1 MLRKDYTATRNEVKI
16 MDQTFMKKKKIFPL
30 VLSMALPMV
39 LSMAFNS
46 LYNIVDSYFVAKLSE
61 DAMTALSLVFPA
73 QNLMTSIGVGFGVG
87 MNAMIAFYLGA
98 QQQEKANRAA
108 TQGLVLSAVHGI
120 LLMFVCLIAMPDFLG
135 AFTRNENVIQLGL
148 DYANIVF
155 VFAVAVTLGIAYEK
169 IFQAVGR
176 MKETMFCMVVGFVTN
191 IVLDPLL
198 IFGIGCFPRMGIRG
212 AAVATGAGQIL
223 TLLAYVI
230 LDRVKPLPVAISRK
244 GLGFNRDIW
253 AKMYGIG
260 IPASLNMALPS
271 LLISAL
277 NGILAAY
284 SQTYVLVLGVYYK
297 LQTFIYLPANGIIQG
312 IRPLIGYNYGAGE
325 KKRVEKIYQLTM
337 VLTMGIMALGTVCC
351 WLLPGQLIGLFTDN
365 PDTITIGVTA
375 LHVISLG
382 FVVSAVSVTCAGAL
396 EALGEGMP
404 SLVVSLM
411 RYVVVIIPTA
421 YLLSR
426 KVGVTGVWWAFVIT
440 EMTAAFVSFFLYR
453 RIWRRAYKKL

>member
-1 MLRKDYTATRNEVKI
+1 

>member
-1 MLRKDYTATRNEVKI
+1 
-16 MDQTFMKKKKIFPL
+16 MDQTFMKEKKIFPL

-98 QQQEKANRAA
+98 GQQEKADQAA

-120 LLMFVCLIAMPDFLG
+120 LLMLVSILAMPAFLG
-135 AFTRNENVIQLGL
+135 AFTKNENVLQLGV

-155 VFAVAVTLGIAYEK
+155 AFAVAVTLGIAYEK

-176 MKETMFCMVVGFVTN
+176 MKETMFCMVLGFVTN

-198 IFGIGCFPRMGIRG
+198 IFGIGFFPRMGIKG

-230 LDRVKPLPVAISRK
+230 LDRVKPLPVVVGRKSLGIS
-244 GLGFNRDIW
+244 RDIW
-253 AKMYGIG
+253 GKMYGIG
-260 IPASLNMALPS
+260 IPATLNMALPS

-277 NGILAAY
+277 NGILSGF

-325 KKRVEKIYQLTM
+325 KRRVEKIYQLTLA
-337 VLTMGIMALGTVCC
+337 LTMGIMALGTVCC
-351 WLLPGQLIGLFTDN
+351 WLLPGQLIGLFTEN
-365 PDTITIGVTA
+365 PDTIAIGVTA

-382 FVVSAVSVTCAGAL
+382 FAVSAVSVTCAGAL
-396 EALGEGMP
+396 EAFGEGMP

-411 RYVVVIIPTA
+411 RYVVVIIPAA

-426 KVGVTGVWWAFVIT
+426 KVGVAGVWWAFVIT
-440 EMTAAFVSFFLYR
+440 EVTAALVSFFLYR
-453 RIWRRAYKKL
+453 HIWKRVYQKTKA

>member
-1 MLRKDYTATRNEVKI
+1 
-16 MDQTFMKKKKIFPL
+16 MKKKKIFPL

-120 LLMFVCLIAMPDFLG
+120 LLMVVCLIAMPDFLG

-244 GLGFNRDIW
+244 SLGFNRDIW

-375 LHVISLG
+375 LHVSSLG

>member
-120 LLMFVCLIAMPDFLG
+120 LLMVVCLIAMPDFLG

-244 GLGFNRDIW
+244 SLGFNRDIW

-426 KVGVTGVWWAFVIT
+426 KVGFTGVWWAFVIT

>member
-1 MLRKDYTATRNEVKI
+1 

-120 LLMFVCLIAMPDFLG
+120 LLMVVCLIAMPDFLG

-244 GLGFNRDIW
+244 SLGFNRDIW

-260 IPASLNMALPS
+260 IPAILNMALPS

>member
-1 MLRKDYTATRNEVKI
+1 

-120 LLMFVCLIAMPDFLG
+120 LLMVVCLIAMPAFLG

-244 GLGFNRDIW
+244 SLGFNRDIW

-312 IRPLIGYNYGAGE
+312 IRPLIGYNYGAGQ

-421 YLLSR
+421 YLLSS

>member
-1 MLRKDYTATRNEVKI
+1 
-16 MDQTFMKKKKIFPL
+16 MKKKKIFPL

-108 TQGLVLSAVHGI
+108 TQGLVLSTVHGI
-120 LLMFVCLIAMPDFLG
+120 LLMVVCFIAMPAFLG

-244 GLGFNRDIW
+244 SLGFNRDIW

>member
-1 MLRKDYTATRNEVKI
+1 

-120 LLMFVCLIAMPDFLG
+120 LLMVVCLIAMPAFLG

-244 GLGFNRDIW
+244 SLGFNRDIW

-421 YLLSR
+421 YLLSS

>member
-1 MLRKDYTATRNEVKI
+1 

-120 LLMFVCLIAMPDFLG
+120 LLMVVCLIAMPDFLG

-244 GLGFNRDIW
+244 SLGFNRDIW

-375 LHVISLG
+375 LHVSSLG

>member
-1 MLRKDYTATRNEVKI
+1 
-16 MDQTFMKKKKIFPL
+16 MKKKKIFPL

-120 LLMFVCLIAMPDFLG
+120 LLMVVCLIAMPDFLG

-244 GLGFNRDIW
+244 SLGFNRDIW

>member
-1 MLRKDYTATRNEVKI
+1 
-16 MDQTFMKKKKIFPL
+16 MKKKKIFPL

-108 TQGLVLSAVHGI
+108 TQGLVLSTVHGI
-120 LLMFVCLIAMPDFLG
+120 LLMVVCLIAMPDFLG

-244 GLGFNRDIW
+244 SLGFNRDIW

>member
-1 MLRKDYTATRNEVKI
+1 
-16 MDQTFMKKKKIFPL
+16 MDQTFMKEKKIFPL

-98 QQQEKANRAA
+98 GQQEKADQAA

-120 LLMFVCLIAMPDFLG
+120 LLMLVSILAMPAFLG
-135 AFTRNENVIQLGL
+135 AFTKNENVLQLGV

-155 VFAVAVTLGIAYEK
+155 AFAVAVTLGIAYEK

-176 MKETMFCMVVGFVTN
+176 MKETMFCMVLGFVTN

-198 IFGIGCFPRMGIRG
+198 IFGIGFFPRMGIKG

-223 TLLAYVI
+223 TLFAYVT
-230 LDRVKPLPVAISRK
+230 LDRVKPLPVAVGRKSLGIS
-244 GLGFNRDIW
+244 RDIW
-253 AKMYGIG
+253 GKMYGIG
-260 IPASLNMALPS
+260 IPATLNMALPS

-277 NGILAAY
+277 NGILSGF

-325 KKRVEKIYQLTM
+325 KRRVEKIYQLTLA
-337 VLTMGIMALGTVCC
+337 LTMGIMALGTVCC
-351 WLLPGQLIGLFTDN
+351 WLLPGQLIGLFTEN
-365 PDTITIGVTA
+365 PDTIAIGVTA

-411 RYVVVIIPTA
+411 RYVVVIIPAA

-426 KVGVTGVWWAFVIT
+426 KVGVAGVWWAFVIT
-440 EMTAAFVSFFLYR
+440 EVTAALVSFFLYR
-453 RIWRRAYKKL
+453 HIWKRVYQKTKA

>member
-1 MLRKDYTATRNEVKI
+1 
-16 MDQTFMKKKKIFPL
+16 MDQSFMKKKKIFPL

-108 TQGLVLSAVHGI
+108 TQGLVLSTVHGI
-120 LLMFVCLIAMPDFLG
+120 LLMVVCFIAMPAFLG

-244 GLGFNRDIW
+244 SLGFNRDIW

>member
-1 MLRKDYTATRNEVKI
+1 

-120 LLMFVCLIAMPDFLG
+120 LLMVVCLIAMPDFLS

-244 GLGFNRDIW
+244 SLGFNRDIW

>member
-1 MLRKDYTATRNEVKI
+1 

-120 LLMFVCLIAMPDFLG
+120 LLMVVCLIAMPDFLG

-230 LDRVKPLPVAISRK
+230 LDRVEPLPVAISRK
-244 GLGFNRDIW
+244 SLGFNRDIW

-453 RIWRRAYKKL
+453 RIWCRAYKKL

>member
-1 MLRKDYTATRNEVKI
+1 
-16 MDQTFMKKKKIFPL
+16 MDQSFMKKKKIFPL

-120 LLMFVCLIAMPDFLG
+120 LLMVVCLIAMPDFLG
-135 AFTRNENVIQLGL
+135 TFTRNENVIQLGL

-244 GLGFNRDIW
+244 SLGFNRDIW

>member
-1 MLRKDYTATRNEVKI
+1 
-16 MDQTFMKKKKIFPL
+16 MDQTFMKEKKIFPL

-98 QQQEKANRAA
+98 RQQEKADQAA
-108 TQGLVLSAVHGI
+108 TQGLALSAVHGI
-120 LLMFVCLIAMPDFLG
+120 LLMMVSLLAMPAFLG
-135 AFTRNENVIQLGL
+135 AFTQNENVIQLGL

-176 MKETMFCMVVGFVTN
+176 MKETMFCMVIGFVTN

-198 IFGIGCFPRMGIRG
+198 IFGIGFFPRMGIKG
-212 AAVATGAGQIL
+212 AAVATGAGQVL

-244 GLGFNRDIW
+244 SLRVSRDIW
-253 AKMYGIG
+253 GKMYGIG
-260 IPASLNMALPS
+260 IPATLNMALPS

-277 NGILAAY
+277 NGILSGF

-325 KKRVEKIYQLTM
+325 KRRVEKIYQLTLA
-337 VLTMGIMALGTVCC
+337 LTMGIMALGTVCC
-351 WLLPGQLIGLFTDN
+351 WLLPAQLIGLFTEN
-365 PDTITIGVTA
+365 PDTSAIGVTA
-375 LHVISLG
+375 LHIISLG
-382 FVVSAVSVTCAGAL
+382 FAVSAVSVTCAGAL

-411 RYVVVIIPTA
+411 RYVVVIIPAA

-440 EMTAAFVSFFLYR
+440 EITAALVSFFLYR
-453 RIWRRAYKKL
+453 HIWRRAYQKMK

>member
-1 MLRKDYTATRNEVKI
+1 

-120 LLMFVCLIAMPDFLG
+120 LLMVVCLIAMPAFLG

-244 GLGFNRDIW
+244 SLGFNRDIW

>member
-120 LLMFVCLIAMPDFLG
+120 LLMVVCLIAMPAFLG

-244 GLGFNRDIW
+244 SLGFNRDIW

-421 YLLSR
+421 YLLSS

>member
-1 MLRKDYTATRNEVKI
+1 
-16 MDQTFMKKKKIFPL
+16 MDQTFMKEKKIFPL

-98 QQQEKANRAA
+98 GQQEKADQAA

-120 LLMFVCLIAMPDFLG
+120 LLMLVSILAMPAFLG
-135 AFTRNENVIQLGL
+135 AFTKNENVLQLGV

-155 VFAVAVTLGIAYEK
+155 AFAVAVTLGIAYEK

-176 MKETMFCMVVGFVTN
+176 MKETMFCMVLGFVTN

-198 IFGIGCFPRMGIRG
+198 IFGIGFFPRMGIKG

-230 LDRVKPLPVAISRK
+230 LDRVKPLPVVVGRKSLGIS
-244 GLGFNRDIW
+244 RDIW
-253 AKMYGIG
+253 GKMYGIG
-260 IPASLNMALPS
+260 IPATLNMALPS

-277 NGILAAY
+277 NGILSGF

-325 KKRVEKIYQLTM
+325 KRRVEKIYQLTLA
-337 VLTMGIMALGTVCC
+337 LTMGIMALGTVCC
-351 WLLPGQLIGLFTDN
+351 WLLPGQLIGLFTEN
-365 PDTITIGVTA
+365 PDTIAIGVTA

-382 FVVSAVSVTCAGAL
+382 FAVSAVSVTCAGAL

-411 RYVVVIIPTA
+411 RYVVVIIPAA

-426 KVGVTGVWWAFVIT
+426 KVGVAGVWWAFVIT
-440 EMTAAFVSFFLYR
+440 EVTAALVSFFLYR
-453 RIWRRAYKKL
+453 HIWKRVYQKTKA